1 MPRRHPLAQKARRP
15 ADPEDVFIEKTLAF
29 SGWARHN
36 RQALIGSG
44 IVVVA
49 IVLAST
55 YYVNYRRSHL
65 ESAVLELERV
75 QQVAAFGDTV
85 TAKVDLA
92 QYIESFGNTHSAR
105 EARLLLGQL
114 YMETGQPEE
123 AVAALEDAADLSDP
137 LGLQAAVLLAKAR
150 EQRGELQEAE
160 ALFLRIA
167 DRAQL
172 DLQAHEALAHV
183 ARFRERRDDPSG
195 AADLYRRILDDLDEN
210 DPSRPLYEMRL
221 QEMLTRANA
230 EV

>member
-1 MPRRHPLAQKARRP
+1 MPRRHPLAHKARRP
-15 ADPEDVFIEKTLAF
+15 ADPEDVFVERTLVF

-36 RQALIGSG
+36 RQALIGGG
-44 IVVVA
+44 IALVA
-49 IVLAST
+49 VVLAST
-55 YYVNYRRSHL
+55 YYVNYRRGHL
-65 ESAVLELERV
+65 ERALLELERV
-75 QQVAAFGDTV
+75 QQGAAFGDTT

-92 QYIESFGNTHSAR
+92 QYIESFGNTRYAG

-114 YMETGQPEE
+114 HLETGQPEE
-123 AVAALEDAADLSDP
+123 AVAALQDAADLSDP

-150 EQRGELQEAE
+150 EQRRELQEAE

-172 DLQAHEALAHV
+172 DLQAHEALAHA
-183 ARFRERRDDPSG
+183 ARLRERQDDPSG

-230 EV
+230 